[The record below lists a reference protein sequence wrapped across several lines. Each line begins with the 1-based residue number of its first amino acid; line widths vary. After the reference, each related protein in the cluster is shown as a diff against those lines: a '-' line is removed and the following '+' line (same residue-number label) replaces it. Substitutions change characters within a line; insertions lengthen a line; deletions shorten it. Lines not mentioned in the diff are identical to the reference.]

1 MSYALARR
9 DELNVANTHH
19 ENTVAD
25 IRNDT
30 IHNIIHVVL
39 RLNKYGQRFSIHFE
53 KDHLFICRY
62 TDEDNFSNLEA
73 QGSIY
78 LASAEQLIDVL
89 AQLEELENNA
99 FIDDTAMLFTKED
112 KPNAEIV

>member
-30 IHNIIHVVL
+30 IHNIIHMVL
-39 RLNKYGQRFSIHFE
+39 RLNERGECFSIHFE
-53 KDHLFICRY
+53 NGYISICRFNGNDTEY
-62 TDEDNFSNLEA
+62 LESR
-73 QGSIY
+73 GSLY

-99 FIDDTAMLFTKED
+99 FVDDTVMLFAKED
-112 KPNAEIV
+112 KQDD

>member
-25 IRNDT
+25 IRNDA
-30 IHNIIHVVL
+30 IHNIIHMIL
-39 RLNKYGQRFSIHFE
+39 RLNEHGKCFSVHFE
-53 KDHLFICRY
+53 NGYLSICRF
-62 TDEDNFSNLEA
+62 DGDDVKHLEA
-73 QGSIY
+73 RGSLY

-89 AQLEELENNA
+89 AQLEEMENDA
-99 FIDDTAMLFTKED
+99 FVDDTVMLFAKED
-112 KPNAEIV
+112 KSDAEAVS